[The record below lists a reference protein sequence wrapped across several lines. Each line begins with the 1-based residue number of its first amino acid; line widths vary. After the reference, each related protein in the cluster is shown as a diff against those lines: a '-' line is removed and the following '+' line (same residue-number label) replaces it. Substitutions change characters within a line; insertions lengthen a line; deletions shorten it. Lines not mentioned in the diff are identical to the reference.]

1 MFLVNKMVTVNINI
15 YLILYISALE
25 PKTHHQ
31 RGCL

>member
-25 PKTHHQ
+25 PITHH
-31 RGCL
+31 